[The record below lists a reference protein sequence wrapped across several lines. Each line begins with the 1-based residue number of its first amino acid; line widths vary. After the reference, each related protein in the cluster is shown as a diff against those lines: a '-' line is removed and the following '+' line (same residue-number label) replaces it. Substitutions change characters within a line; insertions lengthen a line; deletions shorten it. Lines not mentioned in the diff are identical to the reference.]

1 MEHPFGPSTLEAY
14 YFSLTDAKLDIAL
27 RHIIQQLVVQK
38 QIRRKVDT

>member
-27 RHIIQQLVVQK
+27 RHTLSSLFSL
-38 QIRRKVDT
+38 